1 MQAAEQARSA
11 RGSNVVAVSDASES
25 EAREI
30 TWSRGRELNPR
41 PTDYEA
47 VLSGFSQSRSVT
59 VCHDSYMVT
68 ARRIGATVGRRR

>member
-41 PTDYEA
+41 PTDYESVA
-47 VLSGFSQSRSVT
+47 LPLSYPGVSW
-59 VCHDSYMVT
+59 
-68 ARRIGATVGRRR
+68 ATEAA

>member
-41 PTDYEA
+41 PTDYESVA
-47 VLSGFSQSRSVT
+47 LPLSYPGVSW
-59 VCHDSYMVT
+59 
-68 ARRIGATVGRRR
+68 AAAAA